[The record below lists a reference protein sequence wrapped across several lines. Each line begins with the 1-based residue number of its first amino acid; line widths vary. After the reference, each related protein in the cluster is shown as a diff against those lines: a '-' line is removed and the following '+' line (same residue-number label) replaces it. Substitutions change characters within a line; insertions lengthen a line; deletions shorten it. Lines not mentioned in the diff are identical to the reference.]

1 MLVAIAQNSNGVW
14 TIRDQSDRDFSR
26 QSLTEAAENMAR
38 GLKLVDGDRRL
49 LVIHTPT
56 GRVVEFRP
64 PTVSWQLH
72 REMWR
77 TM

>member
-1 MLVAIAQNSNGVW
+1 MLVALVLNSNGAW
-14 TIRDQSDRDFSR
+14 IIRAQSDGDFR
-26 QSLTEAAENMAR
+26 GRNFTEAAKDMAH
-38 GLKLVDGDRRL
+38 GLKFANGDQRL
-49 LVIHTPT
+49 LVIDTPT